1 MKPRNEI
8 AERLAAN
15 IYFADCA
22 ARNRPSV
29 LWGMLEARHQSWY
42 FRAAERVLRHA
53 AQKDH
58 EAQPRAP
65 RPRQRSLLA
74 GPQ

>member
-1 MKPRNEI
+1 MKQPNAI
-8 AERLAAN
+8 VDRLAAC
-15 IYFADCA
+15 IYFADCD
-22 ARNRPSV
+22 ARRHTTV
-29 LWGMLEARHQSWY
+29 LWGMVPAKDQAWY

-58 EAQPRAP
+58 EATPDHS

-74 GPQ
+74 RVG